1 MATKKFNLSE
11 LQYTGTAIA
20 DTITGNNLDNI
31 IFGLGGND
39 TIFGLGG
46 DDFIDAEVGNNRVD
60 GGNGNDTIAAGA
72 GNDTIKGDDG
82 FDTIDAGDGN
92 NNVDGGTGDDNVTAG
107 IGNDILNG
115 GLGNDAI
122 NGGEGD
128 DTITGGDGDDAVQ
141 GGGSTAGNETIQG
154 DLYKIGNGIDDYF
167 GGAGNDT
174 FVINSNFTGY
184 SLIDGG
190 TSAKDNAG
198 IAARYIGYA
207 ADEDTGIATAYDT
220 QTESVVV
227 IDSLALA
234 EETETDVKLNLI
246 TRPGSSNLSTQ
257 ASTISGYNAI
267 DTIEFKKSGNF
278 VNTLEFINIER
289 IELASGVNIR
299 LSGDVLTENG
309 ESQDRG
315 SLNPGLQFFGVA
327 GGLKESVTVDVTFN
341 NVTFT
346 QTGIVLGQE
355 PLVVTDDGIPV
366 LDELGNTIP
375 VLDDLGNPILVDI
388 NYQATYTGGDFQLD
402 DYTVANLFHD
412 VQAIYDAHTNSTVDS
427 YVRIDGANE
436 TGGAGEIVYG
446 SEGVDNATM
455 RLGNDTYYGYGGND
469 LLIGHGG
476 ADYLYGGTGND
487 IFVIGGFGSGVQGTT
502 SKADDGAPEW
512 IATGAKHDLIEGGLG
527 NDTLRITTGIG
538 ADTQAH
544 GTVLLNDANLKG
556 VEVVQVG
563 GTVGRLN
570 TEDSALQLINDHY
583 YFKASSSVADISA
596 ALGNNGGSINNV
608 VINASSVTINGLL
621 FEGNANTQTF
631 VGTSKA
637 DTFISNG
644 GNDTLT
650 GGKGADI
657 FVFGKVYEQKVTGAA
672 STEQTYVNT
681 ASDLTGIDTINDF
694 TRGIDKLQLN
704 IDQFTNLS
712 GFNSANLVV
721 GASAVD
727 TNDYLV
733 FNSITHT
740 LSYDADANG
749 SGTSFDIVTL
759 VGLST
764 LSATDIVIG

>member
-1 MATKKFNLSE
+1 MAAKKFNLSE
-11 LQYTGTAIA
+11 LQYTGTAVA

-39 TIFGLGG
+39 AIFGLGG
-46 DDFIDAEVGNNRVD
+46 DDFIDAGEGNNSVD
-60 GGNGNDTIAAGA
+60 GGAGNDNISAGA
-72 GNDTIKGDDG
+72 GNDKIIGGLD

-92 NNVDGGTGDDNVTAG
+92 NNVNGGAGDDNITAG
-107 IGNDILNG
+107 TGNDILLG

-128 DTITGGDGDDAVQ
+128 DTLTGGDGDDAIQ

-174 FVINSNFTGY
+174 FVINGNITGY

-190 TSAKDNAG
+190 TSTKDNAG
-198 IAARYIGYA
+198 IAARYIGYV
-207 ADEDTGIATAYDT
+207 ADEDTGVATAYDT
-220 QTESVVV
+220 LTDTVVL
-227 IDSLALA
+227 IDSLALVKQ
-234 EETETDVKLNLI
+234 TETDVRLNLV

-257 ASTISGYNAI
+257 ASTISGYNAV
-267 DTIEFKKSGNF
+267 DTLEFKKSGDF

-289 IELASGVNIR
+289 IELANGVNIR
-299 LSGDVLTENG
+299 LSGDILTENG
-309 ESQDRG
+309 ESQDR
-315 SLNPGLQFFGVA
+315 SALNPGLQFFGVA

-341 NVTFT
+341 DVTFT

-355 PLVVTDDGIPV
+355 PLVVTDDGIPF

-412 VQAIYDAHTNSTVDS
+412 LQAIYDAHTNSTVDS

-476 ADYLYGGTGND
+476 ADSLYGGAGND
-487 IFVIGGFGSGVQGTT
+487 IFVISGFGSGVQGTT

-512 IATGAKHDLIEGGLG
+512 ITTGIKHDLIVGGLG

-556 VEVVQVG
+556 IEVVQVG

-570 TEDSALQLINDHY
+570 TEDGGLQLINDHY
-583 YFKASSSVADISA
+583 YFRAGSKVADTLA
-596 ALGNNGGSINNV
+596 ASGNNGGSIDNV
-608 VINASSVTINGLL
+608 VINASGVTKSGLL
-621 FEGNANTQTF
+621 FAGNANAQTF
-631 VGTSKA
+631 IGTSKA
-637 DTFISNG
+637 DTFIGNS
-644 GNDTLT
+644 GNDILT
-650 GGKGADI
+650 GGIGADT
-657 FVFGKVYEQKVTGAA
+657 FVFGKVYEEKVTGAA
-672 STEQTYVNT
+672 STEQSYVDT
-681 ASDLTGIDTINDF
+681 AYDLTGVDTITDF
-694 TRGIDKLQLN
+694 TRSVDKLQLN
-704 IDQFTNLS
+704 IDQF
-712 GFNSANLVV
+712 ANLAGFSAANFVV

-727 TNDYLV
+727 NDDYLV
-733 FNSITHT
+733 FNPTTHT

-749 SGTSFDIVTL
+749 VGTAVDIVTL
-759 VGLST
+759 IGVTT
-764 LSATDIVIG
+764 LSATDIVFG